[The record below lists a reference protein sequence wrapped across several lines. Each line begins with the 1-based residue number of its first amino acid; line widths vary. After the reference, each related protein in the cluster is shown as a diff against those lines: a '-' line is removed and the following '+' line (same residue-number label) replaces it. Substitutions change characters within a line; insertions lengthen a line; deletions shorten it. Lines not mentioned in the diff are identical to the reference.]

1 MRKTAT
7 TASRYSSRKSDLDG
21 HRLMPATGRLEGG
34 VCVSCSWDVF
44 LGVWVPAWPAMCRC
58 MNISFPAEAGPSVL
72 QSPTRSRS
80 RSRPGATSVRGKP
93 LRYLQRAGGPSEWQ
107 LVPSAIY
114 LRCAVRSSQIGRS
127 FSRAASPHRVP
138 KPKVWQ
144 QHAAQVDVSRLRGG
158 SGFTRA
164 KGALP
169 EPRSR
174 VSAGSTKPVAKARPL
189 QLIAA
194 AHRRRRARSSF
205 AIAASSPAM
214 AEITFAR
221 PSADGKSG
229 RFIRVVLRWATFLL
243 MSRRPGRDMKDLSW
257 LSSEP
262 PLACGQS

>member
-1 MRKTAT
+1 MCLLFMGCFPRGLGAGL
-7 TASRYSSRKSDLDG
+7 AGNVQVHEHLLSCGSRTK
-21 HRLMPATGRLEGG
+21 
-34 VCVSCSWDVF
+34 CS
-44 LGVWVPAWPAMCRC
+44 P
-58 MNISFPAEAGPSVL
+58 I
-72 QSPTRSRS
+72 PTRSRS

-127 FSRAASPHRVP
+127 FSRAASPHRVS

-257 LSSEP
+257 LSSDH
-262 PLACGQS
+262 PLPAASRDAACGSPVMPRSKVHSTPPGPGA